1 MLFTKYSL
9 LVGKIRRSNERWK
22 TTDDATNKMLEPFIV
37 EEFLFLLL
45 FQYVFWLLKICCLLI
60 ALLPI

>member
-9 LVGKIRRSNERWK
+9 LVGEIRRSNERWK